1 MFKQESITHVPQ
13 VEDKKVTKNDTIAE
27 PTQAMSIGFL
37 QQVREDIA
45 SVFERDPAAR
55 TTFEVLTTYPGVH
68 AIILHRISHKLWIN
82 NWKYLAR
89 LLSFLS
95 RMFTNIDIHPGA
107 TIGRR
112 FFIDHGIGVVIGETA
127 IVGDDVTLYH
137 GVTLG
142 GTSWKK
148 GRRHPCLGNGV
159 LVGAGAKILGPI
171 TLGDNVRVGA
181 NSVVVKDAPPE
192 STVIGIPG
200 KVVQTKKDSEH
211 LAHGIDL
218 NHHLIPDPVG
228 RAMACMLERIS
239 LLEREIKHLKAHG
252 QPEEVTVNC
261 SDIQVAGKTKKSP
274 FKSPNKK
281 DDEDCCG
288 VCDSEEVTAN
298 LNEMNMSSKTKKS
311 QFKSPSKKDDDCCG
325 VCDALDTCVCD
336 DQKCP

>member
-13 VEDKKVTKNDTIAE
+13 VEEKKVEKNE
-27 PTQAMSIGFL
+27 AMAGENESKPIGFL
-37 QQVREDIA
+37 KQVREDIA

-68 AIILHRISHKLWIN
+68 AIILHRISHKLWTN
-82 NWKYLAR
+82 HWKYPAR

-159 LVGAGAKILGPI
+159 LVGAGAKVLGPI

-239 LLEREIKHLKAHG
+239 LLEREIKHLKANG
-252 QPEEVTVNC
+252 QPGEVSVSLN
-261 SDIQVAGKTKKSP
+261 DIHIPGKSSTKSP
-274 FKSPNKK
+274 LKAAKK
-281 DDEDCCG
+281 DEDCCG
-288 VCDSEEVTAN
+288 VCDSEEVAIT
-298 LNEMNMSSKTKKS
+298 LNEIHASSKVKKS
-311 QFKSPSKKDDDCCG
+311 PFKSPSKKDDDCCG

-336 DQKCP
+336 DQKCSS